1 MSTPTLKLSKPIDI
15 NGETVKELSYNFE
28 DMTARDKAEAT
39 KSFKKAGNMVL
50 VQELDSDYHLY
61 IFATAVKKAEPL
73 FEIEDILRMSFKDAV
88 SAESLVRSFFFLNSE
103 ESSPTN
109 TSPTALPS

>member
-1 MSTPTLKLSKPIDI
+1 MTKLVLNKPIEI
-15 NGETVKELSYNFE
+15 NGGTVIELPYNFE

-39 KSFKKAGNMVL
+39 KAFKKAGNMVL

-61 IFATAVKKAEPL
+61 IFATAVKKAEPS
-73 FEIEDILRMSFKDAV
+73 FEIEDVLRISFKDAV
-88 SAESLVRSFFFLNSE
+88 NAESLVRSFFFLNSE

-109 TSPTALPS
+109 ISPTASLN